1 MATNKSSLVR
11 ALGRANNWRSQATL
25 QAPTRRHSLTPE
37 VKMSY
42 LPGFTND
49 IFISFAHIDNLD
61 GWVEQF
67 QKRLTNRLAQIDA
80 AVTIWRDSKL
90 RGTDD
95 FSEDISEQLKNSA
108 ILVSIVSP
116 SSIRSRWCQDERQKF
131 EQFAALNGGFRV
143 GKTLRA
149 VKVVK
154 TPLDHDAHRELF
166 KDTLGFEFYEREAQ
180 TSRIQEFDLTSPE
193 FRAKLDDLAQDIKQ
207 ALNAVG
213 SLGTPGSEKL
223 NVYVAP
229 TSTDLDESRQT
240 IVRQIEDWGYNVLP
254 AGPLP
259 LDSSSFHSMANA
271 ALEKSV
277 LSVHMVSSQRG
288 LIPEDEDK
296 SIVALQYELAQARL
310 MDRILWVMP
319 GSKPN
324 PNVLSSIEQGSQKG
338 VERVEDRTLEYLK
351 EVIGARLNRLR
362 KEAPLLQ
369 ESSDK
374 IVYLVCHPSD
384 NPFAEDGLGPARLLE
399 LKSYLDSKGM
409 IVWLPPV
416 NVTEEKQRRKDHR
429 ATLNVSDAVVIY
441 WGKADEVW
449 FRENLRELITARARR
464 SSRRRLAEAIY
475 FSAPPLGAKSQY
487 RNQLDLVFEQFEN
500 FQPEGL
506 KPLLQRLHQK
516 DPVTST

>member
-1 MATNKSSLVR
+1 
-11 ALGRANNWRSQATL
+11 
-25 QAPTRRHSLTPE
+25 
-37 VKMSY
+37 MSY

-49 IFISFAHIDNLD
+49 IFISFAHTDNLG

-67 QKRLTNRLAQIDA
+67 QKELTIRLAQIDA
-80 AVTIWRDSKL
+80 AVTIWRDSKP

-154 TPLDHDAHRELF
+154 TPLDHDAHREIF
-166 KDTLGFEFYEREAQ
+166 KDTLGFEFYERDAQ
-180 TSRIQEFDLTSPE
+180 TSRFDEFDLTSPQ

-213 SLGTPGSEKL
+213 RLGAPGSEKL

-229 TSTDLDESRQT
+229 TSTDLHESRQT

-254 AGPLP
+254 ATPLP
-259 LDSSSFHSMANA
+259 LDSASFRSMTNT

-277 LSVHMVSSQRG
+277 LSVHMISSQRG
-288 LIPEDEDK
+288 LIPEEEDK
-296 SIVALQYELAQARL
+296 SIVALQYQLAQARL
-310 MDRILWVMP
+310 VDRILWVMP

-324 PNVLSSIEQGSQKG
+324 PNVLSTIEQGPQEG
-338 VERVEDRTLEYLK
+338 VERIEDRTLEYLK
-351 EVIGARLNRLR
+351 EVIGDKLKRLR
-362 KEAPLLQ
+362 KEPPP
-369 ESSDK
+369 DGK
-374 IVYLVCHPSD
+374 FNVYLVCHPSD
-384 NPFAEDGLGPARLLE
+384 NPFAKAGLGQDRLLE

-409 IVWLPPV
+409 IVWLPLV
-416 NVTEEKQRRKDHR
+416 NVTKEKQRLKDHR
-429 ATLNVSDAVVIY
+429 ETLNVSDAVVIY
-441 WGKADEVW
+441 WGSADEVW
-449 FRENLRELITARARR
+449 FRQNLRELITARTRR

-475 FSAPPLGAKSQY
+475 LSAPPLGAKSQY

-500 FQPEGL
+500 FQPETAE
-506 KPLLQRLHQK
+506 PNVYRNRL
-516 DPVTST
+516 